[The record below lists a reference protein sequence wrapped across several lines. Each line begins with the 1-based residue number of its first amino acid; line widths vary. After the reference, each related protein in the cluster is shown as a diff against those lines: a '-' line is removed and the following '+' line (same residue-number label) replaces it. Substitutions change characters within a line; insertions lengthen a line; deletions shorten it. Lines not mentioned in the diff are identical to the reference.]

1 MKFFLISFFVSFIFN
16 HKAFSL
22 DTIAKQAILY
32 DYETKTIIFEKNSEE
47 LMSPSSMSKIMTIYY
62 VFKKIKDGD
71 LKLSDKFKVSKK
83 AWKKGGSKMFVNVNT
98 MVSVEDLIRG
108 IIVQSGNDACI
119 AIAEGISG
127 SEALFAEELNLLAKE
142 IGMINSSFTNSTG
155 WPDPDHLTTIQDL
168 LTLTVRTIEDFPELY
183 YYYAEKEFTYGGIRQ
198 LNRNPLLFNEI
209 NADGLKTGH
218 TSLGGYGLVASVLKN
233 NRRLILILNGLKR
246 NKDRSEESERLV
258 KVGFNQYKVI
268 DLYDKNQTITNLQV
282 WGGRKKNVDVYSK
295 ESVNITVPNRIKNDL
310 VFTIKHY
317 KPLLAPIEK
326 DQKVADLIVKN
337 KETRF
342 ENKDKIYHE
351 KIRKNFLKLSKKY
364 KNMYKVDASL
374 SKKVIHKKIIDHLN
388 KLLFFKRK
396 LPCVI

>member
-1 MKFFLISFFVSFIFN
+1 MKFFLISFFVSFLFN

-22 DTIAKQAILY
+22 DTTAKQAILY

-183 YYYAEKEFTYGGIRQ
+183 YYYAEKEFTYSGIRQ

-246 NKDRSEESERLV
+246 NKDRSNESERLI

-282 WGGRKKNVDVYSK
+282 WGGRKKNVAVYSK
-295 ESVNITVPNRIKNDL
+295 ESVNLTVPNRIKKDL
-310 VFTIKHY
+310 VFSIKHY

-337 KETRF
+337 KNAEIIKKFELFSKNEIKKMSFFSKVYNNLKFLLLGDSIFET
-342 ENKDKIYHE
+342 E
-351 KIRKNFLKLSKKY
+351 
-364 KNMYKVDASL
+364 
-374 SKKVIHKKIIDHLN
+374 
-388 KLLFFKRK
+388 
-396 LPCVI
+396 

>member
-1 MKFFLISFFVSFIFN
+1 MKFFLISFFVSFLFN

-22 DTIAKQAILY
+22 DTTAKQAILY
-32 DYETKTIIFEKNSEE
+32 DYETKTIIFEKNSDE

-71 LKLSDKFKVSKK
+71 LKLTDKFKVSKK

-142 IGMINSSFTNSTG
+142 LGMMNSSFTNSTG

-183 YYYAEKEFTYGGIRQ
+183 YYYAEKEFTYSGIKQ

-246 NKDRSEESERLV
+246 NKDRSNESERLI
-258 KVGFNQYKVI
+258 KVGFNQYNVI
-268 DLYDKNQTITNLQV
+268 DLYDQNQTITNLQV
-282 WGGRKKNVDVYSK
+282 WGGRKKNVAVYSK
-295 ESVNITVPNRIKNDL
+295 ESINLTVPNKIKKDL

-317 KPLLAPIEK
+317 NPLLAPIEK

-337 KETRF
+337 KNAEIIKKF
-342 ENKDKIYHE
+342 ELFS
-351 KIRKNFLKLSKKY
+351 KNEIKKMSFFSKVYNNLKFL
-364 KNMYKVDASL
+364 
-374 SKKVIHKKIIDHLN
+374 
-388 KLLFFKRK
+388 LLGDSIFKTK
-396 LPCVI
+396 

>member
-1 MKFFLISFFVSFIFN
+1 MKFFLIFFFVSCLFN

-71 LKLSDKFKVSKK
+71 LKLTDKFKVSKK

-142 IGMINSSFTNSTG
+142 IGMMNSSFTNSTG
-155 WPDPDHLTTIQDL
+155 WPDPYHLTTIQDL

-183 YYYAEKEFTYGGIRQ
+183 YYYAEKEFTYSGIRQ

-246 NKDRSEESERLV
+246 NKDRSNESERLI
-258 KVGFNQYKVI
+258 KVGFNQYKAI
-268 DLYDKNQTITNLQV
+268 DLYDQNQTITNLQV
-282 WGGRKKNVDVYSK
+282 WGGRKKNVAVYSK
-295 ESVNITVPNRIKNDL
+295 ESVNLTVPNKIKKDL

-337 KETRF
+337 KNAEIIKKF
-342 ENKDKIYHE
+342 ELFS
-351 KIRKNFLKLSKKY
+351 KNEIKKMSFFSKVYNNLKFL
-364 KNMYKVDASL
+364 
-374 SKKVIHKKIIDHLN
+374 
-388 KLLFFKRK
+388 LLGDSIFKTE
-396 LPCVI
+396 

>member
-1 MKFFLISFFVSFIFN
+1 MKFFLISFFVSCLFN

-142 IGMINSSFTNSTG
+142 IGMMNSSFTNSTG

-183 YYYAEKEFTYGGIRQ
+183 YYYAEKEFTYSGIRQ

-246 NKDRSEESERLV
+246 NKDRSNESERLI

-268 DLYDKNQTITNLQV
+268 DLYDQNQTITNLQV
-282 WGGRKKNVDVYSK
+282 WGGRKKNVAVYSK
-295 ESVNITVPNRIKNDL
+295 ESVNLTVPTRIKKDL

-337 KETRF
+337 KNSEIIKKF
-342 ENKDKIYHE
+342 ELFS
-351 KIRKNFLKLSKKY
+351 KNEIKKMSFFSKVYNNLKFL
-364 KNMYKVDASL
+364 
-374 SKKVIHKKIIDHLN
+374 
-388 KLLFFKRK
+388 LLGDSIFKTE
-396 LPCVI
+396 